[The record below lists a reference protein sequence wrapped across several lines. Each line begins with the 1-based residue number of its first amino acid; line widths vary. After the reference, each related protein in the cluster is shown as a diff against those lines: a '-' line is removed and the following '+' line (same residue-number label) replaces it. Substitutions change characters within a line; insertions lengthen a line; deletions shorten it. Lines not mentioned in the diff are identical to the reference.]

1 MDIIMTGAA
10 LILIYLSIMFT
21 IVTRKQDTSIGNF
34 TWGGLVML
42 MTLYSF
48 FVTSSWLPRQLL
60 ATALTMLWGIRLA
73 YYAYTRYHKGVD
85 PRFTAWLQRG
95 VWHTRLFAFA
105 WIFILNGAMGLTMSL
120 PISVINHGASRP
132 LSWLDGAA
140 LLLWLVGFYFESVSD
155 TQLYAFLRNPANK
168 GKIMDQGL
176 WRYSRHPNYFGEIV
190 MWWAM
195 WMLAI
200 VTIKYPWETL
210 IMISPVAITIT
221 LVFVTG
227 IPWVEGAMANNPAYQ
242 EYKRKT
248 SMLIPRFPKK

>member
-34 TWGGLVML
+34 SWGGLVML
-42 MTLYSF
+42 MALYTLF
-48 FVTSSWLPRQLL
+48 TTSSWLPRQLL
-60 ATALTMLWGIRLA
+60 ATTLTMIWGLRLA

-105 WIFILNGAMGLTMSL
+105 WIFILNGSMGIIMSL
-120 PISVINHGASRP
+120 PIIMINSTVSGA

-140 LLLWLVGFYFESVSD
+140 LLVWLVGFYFEAVSD
-155 TQLYAFLRNPANK
+155 TQLYAFLHNPANK

-190 MWWAM
+190 MWWAIYL
-195 WMLAI
+195 LALS
-200 VTIKYPWETL
+200 VSYGYLTIIAPC
-210 IMISPVAITIT
+210 AITTT

-248 SMLIPRFPKK
+248 SMLIPTFPKS